1 MKLSIYSFLFVSLL
15 ATACGK
21 KAENEHEGHNHS
33 QHLSEKR
40 KIATDSLFEA
50 VMKIHDEVM
59 PKMNDL
65 YAMKDSLNKV
75 IATLPAKAKTEK
87 EKLEA
92 EIKRI
97 EDASESMMVWMREFN
112 PPADSA
118 GIEKVTEYLN
128 NEMKKVQ
135 QVKENI
141 LEVVK
146 KQ

>member
-1 MKLSIYSFLFVSLL
+1 
-15 ATACGK
+15 
-21 KAENEHEGHNHS
+21 
-33 QHLSEKR
+33 
-40 KIATDSLFEA
+40 
-50 VMKIHDEVM
+50 
-59 PKMNDL
+59 
-65 YAMKDSLNKV
+65 MKDSLNKV
-75 IATLPAKAKTEK
+75 IATLPAKANSEK

-97 EDASESMMVWMREFN
+97 EEASESMMVWMREFN

-118 GIEKVTEYLN
+118 GIEKVTTYLN

>member
-1 MKLSIYSFLFVSLL
+1 MKIPTYLFLLIALL
-15 ATACGK
+15 AMACGNK
-21 KAENEHEGHNHS
+21 SENTHEGHDHS
-33 QHLSEKR
+33 QHLAEKS
-40 KIATDSLFEA
+40 KIATDSLFDA

-65 YAMKDSLNKV
+65 YTMKDSLNKV
-75 IATLPAKAKTEK
+75 IATLPAKANSEK

-97 EDASESMMVWMREFN
+97 EEASESMMVWMREFN

-118 GIEKVTEYLN
+118 GIEKVTTYLN